1 MHEILIAV
9 ILGIV
14 EGLTEFLP
22 VSSTG
27 HLILVGNWLNFTGTK
42 ANAFNI
48 FIQLGAIVAVVGYF
62 RQRIWRVLTAML
74 GKPVAGNPNGL
85 TPAEARRFALA
96 VIIAFIPAAVF
107 GLLFEHAIDTLLFN
121 PQPVAAALIV
131 GGVAILI
138 IEQFRPQP
146 KTEVAETLTLAQA
159 LWVGIAQCAA
169 LIPGVS
175 RSAATIMG
183 GLLTGMTHAAAAEFS
198 FFLSIPTLAAAS
210 LYKLLEIAPQ
220 LSADDVTIFA
230 TGFIVSM
237 IVAWVV
243 IAGFMAFIKR
253 HSFRVFAWYRIV
265 FGFVILLMMLFGMEI
280 KISE

>member
-1 MHEILIAV
+1 MNDIFIAI

-27 HLILVGNWLNFTGTK
+27 HLILVANWLNFTGAK

-48 FIQLGAIVAVVGYF
+48 FIQLGAIFAVAGYF
-62 RQRIWRVLTAML
+62 RQRLWRIVTAML
-74 GKPVAGNPNGL
+74 GKPAAGNPNGL
-85 TPAEARRFALA
+85 TPAEARRFLFA
-96 VIIAFIPAAVF
+96 VIVAFIPAAAL
-107 GLLFEHAIDTLLFN
+107 GLLFEDMIDTLFN
-121 PQPVAAALIV
+121 PQSVAAALII

-146 KTEVAETLTLAQA
+146 KTEVAETLTLSQA

-183 GLLTGMTHAAAAEFS
+183 GLLAGLTHSAAAEFS

-210 LYKLLEIAPQ
+210 LYKLLQIAPQ

-265 FGFVILLMMLFGMEI
+265 FGVVILLMTLFGMEI